1 MRRRSLLAAAAAG
14 CAAPRRAAGQPA
26 ERVRRIALV
35 VSSAE
40 GDADAIGRAAAL
52 REGLRAHG
60 WVEGRNLHITYRW
73 GAGDVA
79 LAEAHAR
86 ELVALAPEVIVSNGT
101 PQLAALMR
109 HNRAIPVV
117 FVVVVDP
124 VGAGFVQSMSR
135 PGGHVT
141 GFATYEPELGGK
153 WLDMLREFDPALR
166 RVAVIGDP
174 GFRGFAGLAG
184 HILARAPGL
193 GLQAVDLPFR
203 MPEDPIE
210 ARLADFARG
219 TGTGTGVGAG
229 AGGAAGMVVLP
240 TALNLLARSRLIEAA
255 ARERMPAIY
264 PFRPFVESGGLMSYG
279 FEPLDLFR
287 RSAAYVHRILRG
299 EPPAGLPVQL
309 PTRFEFFIN
318 LRAARRLGRNFPDM
332 LVARADQVVE

>member
-1 MRRRSLLAAAAAG
+1 MRRRSLLAGAAGLGCPLVAAAQTAD
-14 CAAPRRAAGQPA
+14 RL
-26 ERVRRIALV
+26 RRIAV
-35 VSSAE
+35 IVSSAE
-40 GDADAIGRAAAL
+40 GDADALGRAAAL
-52 REGLRAHG
+52 RDGLRALG

-79 LAEAHAR
+79 RAEAHAR
-86 ELVALAPEVIVSNGT
+86 ELTAMAPDVIVSNGT

-124 VGAGFVQSMSR
+124 VGAGFVPSMAH

-141 GFATYEPELGGK
+141 GFATYEPGLGGK
-153 WLDMLREFDPALR
+153 WLDLLREFDPALR
-166 RVAVIGDP
+166 RIAVVGDP
-174 GFRGFAGLAG
+174 GFRGFAGLSV

-193 GLQAVDLPFR
+193 GLQAADLPFR
-203 MPEDPIE
+203 MPDEPLED
-210 ARLADFARG
+210 RLADFAR
-219 TGTGTGVGAG
+219 
-229 AGGAAGMVVLP
+229 GGAAGMVVLP
-240 TALNLLARSRLIEAA
+240 TALNLLARARLIEAA

-287 RSAAYVHRILRG
+287 RSAAYVDRILRG
-299 EPPAGLPVQL
+299 ERPGDLPVQL

-318 LRAARRLGRNFPDM
+318 LRAAQPLGRGFPDM
-332 LVARADQVVE
+332 LLARADEVIE